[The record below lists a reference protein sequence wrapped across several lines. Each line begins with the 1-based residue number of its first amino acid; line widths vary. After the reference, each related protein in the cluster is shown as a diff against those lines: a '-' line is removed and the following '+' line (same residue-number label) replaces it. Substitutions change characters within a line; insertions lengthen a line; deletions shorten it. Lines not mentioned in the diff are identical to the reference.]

1 MRQEQPKS
9 EWRRAY
15 FPTVQSQM
23 MLTEAMMDLEI
34 TPRDQAEGESHA
46 VQILTLVPTSP
57 LCPLTQFRN
66 VHCV

>member
-15 FPTVQSQM
+15 FPALQSQM

-46 VQILTLVPTSP
+46 VQILTLVPTKSTSA
-57 LCPLTQFRN
+57 L
-66 VHCV
+66 